1 MPWKIAILAGVL
13 LAVAAGLLVFTMREG
28 EEPSQQSA
36 QPQRT
41 ENAASGAF
49 LTTPEGRPQAAD
61 DVFLDGAGAEVRLAD
76 FRGKPVVLNFWAT
89 WCAPC
94 VKELPSL
101 VRLQQARGDL
111 VVIALNV
118 DSKAEMKIGEFL
130 KEVEADAL
138 EAYTDPKKKLW
149 RAYRLNSLPTT
160 FIIDAE
166 GRLVGRRDRDAEW
179 DSPEAIAAIDA
190 ALGR

>member
-1 MPWKIAILAGVL
+1 MPWKIAVTAGVL
-13 LAVAAGLLVFTMREG
+13 LAVAAGLLIFTMRDGG
-28 EEPSQQSA
+28 EARQQI
-36 QPQRT
+36 
-41 ENAASGAF
+41 AAAKPAEITAPGAF
-49 LTTPEGRPQAAD
+49 LATPEGAPAAPD
-61 DVFLDGAGAEVRLAD
+61 DVFLDGGGAEVRLAD
-76 FRGKPVVLNFWAT
+76 FRGRPVVLNFWAT

-101 VRLQQARGDL
+101 VRLQEARGDL

-118 DSKAEMKIGEFL
+118 DSKAELPIGDFL
-130 KEVEADAL
+130 EEVEASAL

-160 FIIDAE
+160 FVIDAE